1 MSIRVLACSVLS
13 VLILGGCAGSGSKIS
28 VIMSPNDAPRIE
40 NCPEFEF
47 CAHGAPL
54 SGRGLALLDPEWDE
68 VHAVSA
74 EPVGL
79 TTLGPIKRPMSSRPG
94 VYFLGAGD
102 SLGQSIFGTYA
113 VFARAERARLLHEVD
128 QQPSDAIVGGEPV
141 GN

>member
-1 MSIRVLACSVLS
+1 MSIRLLACSVLS
-13 VLILGGCAGSGSKIS
+13 ALILGGCAGSGSKIS
-28 VIMSPNDAPRIE
+28 VVLSPNDAPRID
-40 NCPEFEF
+40 NGPEFEF
-47 CAHGAPL
+47 CEHGAPL
-54 SGRGLALLDPEWDE
+54 IGRGLALLDPEWDE
-68 VHAVSA
+68 IHVVS

-128 QQPSDAIVGGEPV
+128 QQPSEAFVSGESV
-141 GN
+141 SK